1 MIHGAQEIRIPLLN
15 PNEPEAKVVHLAVEN
30 GQFVS
35 KDSVL
40 CTLETTKSTAE
51 VLAESDG
58 YVVSLQVSEDSIA
71 VAGSLFCYL
80 AELEEWQPEAADDSL
95 KASNVIDDQ
104 ALPEG
109 LRISK
114 PALKLALSED
124 LDIAQLPVG
133 PMVTTKMVEKL
144 LKASGVQGKP
154 AVKIDPRKL
163 VVYGGGGHGKSVI
176 DTVRSQSLYEIF
188 GVIDDGIKAGEQVLD
203 LPVLGGR
210 EILPDLYSQG
220 IGQAV
225 NAVGG
230 IGDIRSRI
238 SVFKLLEE
246 YGFNCPSVIHSSAVV
261 ESSAV
266 LSSGVQIFPLAY
278 IGSDVYI
285 GAGCI
290 INTSAII
297 SHDCSLA
304 NYVNISP
311 GAVLAGGV
319 DIGKGTLVGMGTTI
333 NQGVTIGENA
343 RIGNGA
349 TVKSDVPDRMIVK
362 AGMIW
367 PE

>member
-1 MIHGAQEIRIPLLN
+1 MNHGAQEIRIPLLN
-15 PNEPEAKVVHLAVEN
+15 PNEPEAKIVHLAVEN

-40 CTLETTKSTAE
+40 CILETTKSTAE
-51 VLAESDG
+51 VLAEFDG
-58 YVVSLQVSEDSIA
+58 YVISLQVSENSIA
-71 VAGSLFCYL
+71 EAGSLFCYL
-80 AELEEWQPEAADDSL
+80 AESEDWQPDDVDAGLKSSKIVEDQSL
-95 KASNVIDDQ
+95 PD
-104 ALPEG
+104 G

-114 PALKLALSED
+114 PALQLALSED
-124 LDIAQLPVG
+124 LDISQLPVG
-133 PMVTTKMVEKL
+133 PMVTTKTVEDL
-144 LKASGVQGKP
+144 LMTLREHTMP
-154 AVKIDPRKL
+154 DIEIDPRKL

-176 DTVRSQSLYEIF
+176 DTVRSQSIYEIY
-188 GVIDDGIKAGEQVLD
+188 GVIDDGLKIGEQVLD

-210 EILPDLYSQG
+210 EVLSEIYSQG
-220 IGQAV
+220 IGQAL

-246 YGFNCPSVIHSSAVV
+246 YGFICPSVIHSSAIV

-278 IGSDVYI
+278 IGSDVSV
-285 GAGCI
+285 GFGCI
-290 INTSAII
+290 INTSAIV

-304 NYVNISP
+304 NHVNISP

-319 DIGKGTLVGMGTTI
+319 EIGNGTLIGMGTTI
-333 NQGVTIGENA
+333 NLGVAIGENA

-349 TVKSDVPDRMIVK
+349 TIKSDVPDGMIVK

>member
-1 MIHGAQEIRIPLLN
+1 MNHGAREIKIPLLN
-15 PNEPEAKVVHLAVEN
+15 PNEPEAKVVHLAVKN

-35 KDSVL
+35 KGSLL

-51 VLAESDG
+51 VLAEADG
-58 YVVSLQVSEDSIA
+58 YIISLQISEGSIA
-71 VAGSLFCYL
+71 EAGTLFCYL
-80 AELEEWQPEAADDSL
+80 AESQDWQPEAAHASDSSRNTL
-95 KASNVIDDQ
+95 DDQ
-104 ALPEG
+104 SLPEG
-109 LRISK
+109 LRITK
-114 PALKLALSED
+114 PALQLALSED
-124 LDIAQLPVG
+124 LDITKLPVG
-133 PMVTTKMVEKL
+133 PMVTIKMVEEL
-144 LKASGVQGKP
+144 LKASSLQIKP
-154 AVKIDPRKL
+154 AIEIDPHKL

-176 DTVRSQSLYEIF
+176 DTVRSQSIYEIF
-188 GVIDDGIKAGEQVLD
+188 GIIDDGMKAGEKVLD

-210 EILPDLYSQG
+210 EVLPEIYAQG

-238 SVFKLLEE
+238 NVFTLLEDN
-246 YGFNCPSVIHSSAVV
+246 GFICPTVTHSSAVI

-266 LSSGVQIFPLAY
+266 ISSGVQVFPMAY
-278 IGSDVYI
+278 LGSDVSI

-290 INTSAII
+290 INTSAIV

-304 NYVNISP
+304 DYVNISP

-319 DIGKGTLVGMGTTI
+319 VIGAGTLVGMGTTI
-333 NQGVTIGENA
+333 NLGVTIGENA

-349 TVKSDVPDRMIVK
+349 TIKSNVPDNMIIK
-362 AGMIW
+362 AGTIW